1 MEETISLGP
10 RTEPSVTYVT
20 QEARRLQEEATLANY
35 KVKAILYNIHG
46 DWDKKK
52 LDVNGVIWHVKDNEQ
67 QNEET
72 IKGEQESQFSGS
84 KATETKKTR
93 IVTKEAHGFPRRS
106 GCAMI
111 PLGGPRGYI
120 CGMFRAACR
129 TRGWNRKGSKYF
141 GALSFIDNGGFQITP
156 QWVAA
161 EKDAEIKMRP
171 FFVQEAKGEI
181 YFEYIEKVP
190 VEFNVSVMQNHLPE
204 DMTLQLMG
212 DLERLAIG
220 PKRRGT
226 LKIESIQKT

>member
-1 MEETISLGP
+1 MEGMTQIENSQEQKGI
-10 RTEPSVTYVT
+10 YVT
-20 QEARRLQEEATLANY
+20 QEARKLQEEGTLAVF
-35 KVKAILYNIHG
+35 KVKAMLHNIHG

-52 LDVNGVIWHVKDNEQ
+52 VDVNGVVWHVKDSEQ

-72 IKGEQESQFSGS
+72 MKGEQESQFTGS
-84 KATETKKTR
+84 KETETKKTR
-93 IVTKEAHGFPRRS
+93 TVTKEAHGFPRRN
-106 GCAMI
+106 GCALI

-129 TRGWNRKGSKYF
+129 TRGWNRRGSKYF
-141 GALSFIDNGGFQITP
+141 GGLSFIDNGGFQIAP

-190 VEFNVSVMQNHLPE
+190 VEFSISVMKNHLPE
-204 DMTLQLMG
+204 DMTLQLIG